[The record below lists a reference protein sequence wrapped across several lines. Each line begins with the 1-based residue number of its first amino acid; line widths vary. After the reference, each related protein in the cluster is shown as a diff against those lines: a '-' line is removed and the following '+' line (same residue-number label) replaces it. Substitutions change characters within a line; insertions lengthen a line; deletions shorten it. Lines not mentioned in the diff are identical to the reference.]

1 MRLSIVLGGLL
12 FIRVAH
18 GFVPDVDGLTGRE
31 WSSVPTTSVLHLSG
45 ASRSMEPLDPQRK
58 RPTALEKPPVTET
71 STPLPEL
78 DKLPV
83 SHKIVVLGATGKV
96 GRLVVR
102 QLLEES
108 PEGTTVVAVVRDYD
122 KVRAERAMWHQICV
136 DVVLAIDS
144 LAHTNAPLLFLSMKR
159 PAASC
164 TMI

>member
-1 MRLSIVLGGLL
+1 MRLSIVWGGLL

-18 GFVPDVDGLTGRE
+18 GFVPGVDGLTGRE
-31 WSSVPTTSVLHLSG
+31 WSSVPTTSALHLSG

-122 KVRAERAMWHQICV
+122 KVRIRESYVANI
-136 DVVLAIDS
+136 VLM
-144 LAHTNAPLLFLSMKR
+144 LFLQSIPWPTQMHRCSLSMKR